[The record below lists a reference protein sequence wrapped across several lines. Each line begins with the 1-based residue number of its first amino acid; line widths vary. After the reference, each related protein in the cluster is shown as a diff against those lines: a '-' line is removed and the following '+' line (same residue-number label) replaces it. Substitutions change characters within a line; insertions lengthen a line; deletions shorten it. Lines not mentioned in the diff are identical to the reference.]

1 MKKKAAPRTAQEKL
15 RGLVN
20 LKSVDGGFYTQKEI
34 AESLGISTRTLRRFK
49 NQPGWKLA
57 PRTLAKI
64 AKPLAQVDKRIK
76 RMVESGT
83 VVKVRVY
90 RDAKGNKK
98 RERYFTKDKSIKL
111 PKARVLQIPKIYEGK
126 AGNSLNVAVNLEG
139 QTTEE
144 KIAYVLSAYAL
155 HYYDAW
161 TMVVKLLKGFGS
173 NGIGAIVKIDIDGE
187 ETQSRF
193 ITLGPFSFSTS
204 HSNRNSIS
212 RLIEENE
219 MSGSY
224 VVSVSFYKNILKG
237 RAE

>member
-1 MKKKAAPRTAQEKL
+1 MAVFILKRKLLKALA
-15 RGLVN
+15 LVRARYAV
-20 LKSVDGGFYTQKEI
+20 S
-34 AESLGISTRTLRRFK
+34 K

-76 RMVESGT
+76 RLIESGT
-83 VVKVRVY
+83 VVKIRVY

-155 HYYDAW
+155 HHYDAW
-161 TMVVKLLKGFGS
+161 TMQ
-173 NGIGAIVKIDIDGE
+173 VKIPAGYAYIPGVGFVE
-187 ETQSRF
+187 EPDEDDEEEKKQVTHY
-193 ITLGPFSFSTS
+193 ITEGPFSFAVSA
-204 HSNRNSIS
+204 SNRLTI
-212 RLIEENE
+212 RQKIEEKE
-219 MSGSY
+219 LSGGS
-224 VVSVSFYKNILKG
+224 VVSVSFYKNLMKG
-237 RAE
+237 KRND